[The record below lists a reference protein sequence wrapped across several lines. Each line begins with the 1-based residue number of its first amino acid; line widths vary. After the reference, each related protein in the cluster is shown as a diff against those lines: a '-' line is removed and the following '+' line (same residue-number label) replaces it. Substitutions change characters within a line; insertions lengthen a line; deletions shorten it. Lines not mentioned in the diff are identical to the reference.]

1 MENKSNIALIGF
13 RGTGKTQIGKRLAK
27 RLNMDFFDTDKEII
41 RETGKTIP
49 EIFEQSGEA
58 GFREIEKE
66 VIKRVSTMD
75 NVCIS
80 CGGGVILFEENIINL
95 RKNAI
100 IILLE
105 SEAKIIYRRIK
116 RDRNRPALT
125 EKEGIEEVK
134 HLLSERE
141 HLYQRSA
148 DYKVDTSYDSLDN
161 CVQKIIDVM
170 NEAGLL

>member
-1 MENKSNIALIGF
+1 VKRNVALIGF

-27 RLNMDFFDTDKEII
+27 RLNMKFFDTDKEIV
-41 RETGKTIP
+41 RETGRTIP
-49 EIFEQSGEA
+49 EIFEQSGES

-66 VIKRVSTMD
+66 VVKRVSSMD

-80 CGGGVILFEENIINL
+80 CGGGIVLFEENIKNL
-95 RKNAI
+95 KNDAT

-105 SEAKIIYRRIK
+105 SDAKTIYKRIK

-125 EKEGIEEVK
+125 EKEGIEEIK

-141 HLYQRSA
+141 DLYQGAA
-148 DYKVDTSYDSLDN
+148 DYKINTSYDPLDV

>member
-1 MENKSNIALIGF
+1 MEIKRNVALIGF

-27 RLNMDFFDTDKEII
+27 RLNMTFFDTDKEIV

-49 EIFEQSGEA
+49 EIFEQSGES
-58 GFREIEKE
+58 GFREIEKQ
-66 VIKRVSTMD
+66 VVKRVSSMD

-80 CGGGVILFEENIINL
+80 CGGGVVLFEENIEHL
-95 RKNAI
+95 KKDAT

-105 SEAKIIYRRIK
+105 ADAKTIYRRIK
-116 RDRNRPALT
+116 RNRDRPALT

-141 HLYQRSA
+141 ELYQNA
-148 DYKVDTSYDSLDN
+148 GDYKINTSYDTLDE
-161 CVQKIIDVM
+161 CVQKIVDVM